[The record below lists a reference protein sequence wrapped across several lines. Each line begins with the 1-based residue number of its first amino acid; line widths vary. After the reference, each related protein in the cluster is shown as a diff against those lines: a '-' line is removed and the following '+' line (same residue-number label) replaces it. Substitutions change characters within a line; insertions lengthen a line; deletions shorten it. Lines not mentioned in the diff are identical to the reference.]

1 MSTVMLIYLL
11 FNYSLMTVVVG
22 FNWPVVH
29 DHAVGVI
36 VDGELVFASEEER
49 WTRHKHSL
57 GEPPT
62 NALRQAFLFLRRKY
76 GIKPRDIDAYAV
88 NWDPRLFPPSTR
100 RDKVATTFRSL
111 IAKSDRL
118 DWFPGGII
126 GKGLGVLR
134 LGLLYLRGDYLDLA
148 PRFIRL
154 AIHSIGEDVP
164 DNIRVIPVPHHLAH
178 AASAYY
184 FSGFDNAAVLTV
196 DGTGE
201 FEATV
206 VWRVKNGEFEKVASI
221 PAVYGSLGALY
232 EEVSVKIGYDYLEGP
247 GKVMGLAPYGRA
259 SKYYEKLKSFIRFDD
274 GDYPFRFF
282 VPGKWKIKG
291 TIDDDYRQ
299 PYRFIANSLYPDGR
313 VPWDVRGDLHPDAV
327 DLAWAVQSVTEET
340 MLHLAR
346 WAREHTGEDRLALA
360 GGVALNAKANM
371 VIHYSKLFNDMFI
384 FPAANDAGGPTG
396 AAAYVYEHVLGGKM
410 KRQRLKTVYLGPE
423 YSDEDV
429 KKVVERGGWNAK
441 YVGDDVNEV
450 VDLIVKGFVV
460 AWYQGR
466 AELGP
471 RALGNRSIIADPRRK
486 DMWGIVNR
494 IKGREWWR
502 PLAPSLLEED
512 VGKYFIDPVPHQFMI
527 LMYKYRPEMCEVVP
541 AVCHV
546 DQTARPQTVN
556 KEGNKTWYELI
567 KAFKDET
574 GEGIILNTSF
584 NLAGEPLVETPQDA
598 IKSFALGGF
607 KALYLQGYLIQK

>member
-1 MSTVMLIYLL
+1 
-11 FNYSLMTVVVG
+11 MTVVVG
-22 FNWPVVH
+22 FNWPTWH
-29 DHAVGVI
+29 DNAVGVI

-49 WTRHKHSL
+49 WTRRKHSP
-57 GEPPT
+57 GEPPV
-62 NALRQAFLFLRRKY
+62 NALRQAFLYLRRKY
-76 GIKPRDIDAYAV
+76 GIKPKDVDAYAINWEHKLMTYAMRFRFTADTFVWLINRIKFYV
-88 NWDPRLFPPSTR
+88 NKDNPISMGL
-100 RDKVATTFRSL
+100 AAL
-111 IAKSDRL
+111 
-118 DWFPGGII
+118 
-126 GKGLGVLR
+126 GLGFTI
-134 LGLLYLRGDYLDLA
+134 LRGDYLDLA
-148 PRFIRL
+148 RRFVRSV
-154 AIHSIGEDVP
+154 AHSIGEDVP
-164 DNIRVIPVPHHLAH
+164 DNIRIVPVPHHLAH

-184 FSGFDNAAVLTV
+184 FSGFNNSTVLTV
-196 DGTGE
+196 DGSGE

-206 VWRVKNGEFEKVASI
+206 VWRVRNGEFEEVVSI
-221 PAVYGSLGALY
+221 PTVYGSLGILY
-232 EEVSVKIGYDYLEGP
+232 DEVSAKIGYETLEGP

-259 SKYYEKLKSFIRFDD
+259 SKYYEKLRSFIKFDD
-274 GDYPFRFF
+274 RDYPFRFV

-291 TIDDDYRQ
+291 SSDADYRM
-299 PYRFIANSLYPDGR
+299 PYRFITDSLYPNDR

-346 WAREHTGEDRLALA
+346 WTKENVGGDKLGLA

-384 FPAANDAGGPTG
+384 FPAANDAGTPIG
-396 AAAYVYEHVLGGKM
+396 AAAWVYEHVLGGKM
-410 KRQRLKTVYLGPE
+410 KRGRLRTVYLGPE
-423 YSDEDV
+423 YGDDEV
-429 KKVVERGGWNAK
+429 RKVVERGGWNAR

-450 VDLIVKGFVV
+450 VDLVVKGHVV

-471 RALGNRSIIADPRRK
+471 RALGNRSIIADPRRR
-486 DMWGIVNR
+486 DMWGVVNK

-512 VGKYFIDPVPHQFMI
+512 AGKYFIDPVPHQFMI
-527 LMYKYRPEMCEVVP
+527 LMYRYKPEMCEVVP

-556 KEGNKTWYELI
+556 KDENRTWYELI

-598 IKSFALGGF
+598 IRSFAFGGF
-607 KALYLQGYLIQK
+607 KAIYLQGWLIQK

>member
-1 MSTVMLIYLL
+1 
-11 FNYSLMTVVVG
+11 MTVVVG
-22 FNWPVVH
+22 FNWPVEH

-36 VDGELVFASEEER
+36 IDGELVFASEEER
-49 WTRHKHSL
+49 WTRHKHSI

-62 NALRQAFLFLRRKY
+62 NALRQAFLFLKRKY
-76 GIKPRDIDAYAV
+76 GIKPRDVDAYAV
-88 NWDPRLFPPSTR
+88 NWDPKLYPPSIR
-100 RDKVATTFRSL
+100 RDKVASSFRGL
-111 IAKSDRL
+111 IVIAKDGNL

-134 LGLLYLRGDYLDLA
+134 LGLLYLRGDYFDLA
-148 PRFIRL
+148 RRFIRF
-154 AIHSIGEDVP
+154 AIHSIDEDAP

-184 FSGFDNAAVLTV
+184 FSGFDNATVLTV
-196 DGTGE
+196 DGSGE

-206 VWRVKNGEFEKVASI
+206 VWRVRDGEFEKVASI
-221 PAVYGSLGALY
+221 PTVYGSLGLSY
-232 EEVSVKIGYDYLEGP
+232 EEVSAKIGYDRLEGP
-247 GKVMGLAPYGRA
+247 GKVMGLAPYGKA
-259 SKYYEKLKSFIRFDD
+259 SKYYEKLKSFIRHDD
-274 GDYPFRFF
+274 KYYPFRFD

-291 TIDDDYRQ
+291 TGVDYRQ
-299 PYRFIANSLYPDGR
+299 PYKFIANSLYPGER

-327 DLAWAVQSVTEET
+327 DLAWAVQAVTEET
-340 MLHLAR
+340 MLHLAK
-346 WAREHTGEDRLALA
+346 WAKEHTGEDKLGLA

-371 VIHYSKLFNDMFI
+371 VIHYSKTFNDMFI
-384 FPAANDAGGPTG
+384 FPAANDAGTPIG
-396 AAAYVYEHVLGGKM
+396 AAAWVYEHVLGGKM

-486 DMWGIVNR
+486 DMWGVVNR

-502 PLAPSLLEED
+502 PLAPSLLED
-512 VGKYFIDPVPHQFMI
+512 DAGKYFVDPVPHQFMI
-527 LMYKYRPEMCEVVP
+527 LMYKFKPEMCEVVP

-607 KALYLQGYLIQK
+607 KALYLQGWLIQK

>member
-1 MSTVMLIYLL
+1 
-11 FNYSLMTVVVG
+11 MTVVVG
-22 FNWPVVH
+22 FNWPVEH
-29 DHAVGVI
+29 DNTVGVI

-49 WTRHKHSL
+49 WTRHKHAPN
-57 GEPPT
+57 EPPI
-62 NALRQAFLFLRRKY
+62 NALKQAFLFLRRKY
-76 GIKPRDIDAYAV
+76 GIKPKDVDAYAV
-88 NWDPRLFPPSTR
+88 NLDPKLKALNVRRGLVVYTFEDLIIKGVKLDLF
-100 RDKVATTFRSL
+100 K
-111 IAKSDRL
+111 
-118 DWFPGGII
+118 GNII

-134 LGLLYLRGDYLDLA
+134 AGLLYLRGDLLDLA
-148 PRFIRL
+148 RRFVRFV
-154 AIHSIGEDVP
+154 IHSIGEEVP
-164 DNIRVIPVPHHLAH
+164 NNIRVVPVPHHLAH

-184 FSGFDNAAVLTV
+184 FSGFDNATVLTV
-196 DGTGE
+196 DGSGE

-206 VWRVKNGEFEKVASI
+206 VWRVRDGEFEKVVSI
-221 PAVYGSLGALY
+221 PTVYGSLGLSY
-232 EEVSVKIGYDYLEGP
+232 QEVSVKIGYDWLEGP
-247 GKVMGLAPYGRA
+247 GKVMGLAPYGKA
-259 SKYYEKLKSFIRFDD
+259 SKYYEKLKSFIRFEDK
-274 GDYPFRFF
+274 DYPFRFF

-291 TIDDDYRQ
+291 TDADYRQ
-299 PYRFIANSLYPDGR
+299 PYEFIANSLYPGER
-313 VPWDVRGDLHPDAV
+313 VPWNPHGDLHPDAV
-327 DLAWAVQSVTEET
+327 DLAWAVQAVTEET
-340 MLHLAR
+340 MLHLAK
-346 WAREHTGEDRLALA
+346 WAKEHTGEDKLGLA

-371 VIHYSKLFNDMFI
+371 VIHYSKTFNDMFI
-384 FPAANDAGGPTG
+384 FPAANDAGTPIG

-410 KRQRLKTVYLGPE
+410 KRQRLKNVYLGPE
-423 YSDEDV
+423 YSDEEV

-450 VDLIVKGFVV
+450 ADLIVKGFVV

-502 PLAPSLLEED
+502 PLAPSLLED
-512 VGKYFIDPVPHQFMI
+512 DASKYFTDPVPHHFMI
-527 LMYKYRPEMCEVVP
+527 LMYKFRQEMCEVVP

-556 KEGNKTWYELI
+556 KDQNRTWYELI
-567 KAFKDET
+567 KTFKDET
-574 GEGIILNTSF
+574 GEGIIMNTSF

-607 KALYLQGYLIQK
+607 KALYLQGWLIQK

>member
-1 MSTVMLIYLL
+1 
-11 FNYSLMTVVVG
+11 MTVVVG
-22 FNWPVVH
+22 FNWPVEH
-29 DHAVGVI
+29 DNTVGVI

-49 WTRHKHSL
+49 WTRHKHSIM
-57 GEPPT
+57 EPPV

-76 GIKPRDIDAYAV
+76 GIKPKDVDAYAV
-88 NWDPRLFPPSTR
+88 NFDPKLYPSSNRRRLVASTF
-100 RDKVATTFRSL
+100 KNLVV
-111 IAKSDRL
+111 IAKEGVGVHL
-118 DWFPGGII
+118 GLFQGGII
-126 GKGLGVLR
+126 GKGLGALR

-148 PRFIRL
+148 RRFIRF
-154 AIHSIGEDVP
+154 AIHSIGEDAP

-184 FSGFDNAAVLTV
+184 FSGFDNATVLTV
-196 DGTGE
+196 DGAGE

-206 VWRVKNGEFEKVASI
+206 VWRVKDGEFEKVVSI
-221 PAVYGSLGALY
+221 PTVYGSLGLLY
-232 EEVSVKIGYDYLEGP
+232 EEVSAKIGYDTLEGP

-259 SKYYEKLKSFIRFDD
+259 GKYYEKLKSFVRFDD
-274 GDYPFRFF
+274 RDYPFTFF

-291 TIDDDYRQ
+291 TVVDYRQ
-299 PYRFIANSLYPDGR
+299 PYKFIANSLYPGER

-327 DLAWAVQSVTEET
+327 DLAWAVQAVTEET
-340 MLHLAR
+340 MLHLAK
-346 WAREHTGEDRLALA
+346 WAKEHTGEDKLGLA

-371 VIHYSKLFNDMFI
+371 VIHYSKTFNDMFI
-384 FPAANDAGGPTG
+384 FPAANDAGGPIG

-423 YSDEDV
+423 YSDEEV

-450 VDLIVKGFVV
+450 ADLIVKGYVV
-460 AWYQGR
+460 TWYQGR

-471 RALGNRSIIADPRRK
+471 RALGNRSIIADPRKK

-512 VGKYFIDPVPHQFMI
+512 ASKYFIDPVPHQFMI
-527 LMYKYRPEMCEVVP
+527 LMYKFRQEMCEVVP

-556 KEGNKTWYELI
+556 KDENGTWYELI

-607 KALYLQGYLIQK
+607 KALYLQGWLIQK